1 MISSLLGHNLR
12 GQLILRP
19 AHRLRTGPRAPEG
32 PCAGGEGLRA
42 SRHGGRR
49 VAGVSRARASGGEL
63 LGAFQRRGGGG
74 AGEELSP
81 QPASPRLRRSAPG
94 SSERVHAWKTEQASG
109 QLEYTGP

>member
-42 SRHGGRR
+42 SRHGALATTCKPQTSEERPGELG
-49 VAGVSRARASGGEL
+49 ARARVED
-63 LGAFQRRGGGG
+63 G
-74 AGEELSP
+74 AG
-81 QPASPRLRRSAPG
+81 QWPAA
-94 SSERVHAWKTEQASG
+94 
-109 QLEYTGP
+109 